1 MADLSTSDPPAEDSV
16 FLATKSI
23 AEATSTKET
32 DPTGT
37 SDDAGIVP
45 SVNDSGGLPTVEA
58 SSDGGVIVPSS
69 GPGSVVPAEETSSN
83 RKSVV
88 ETLTASN
95 IIEPE
100 VVSGATSSSTELVSM
115 SLKRKRESD
124 DEEGELRHKS
134 KKETTTDIESTA
146 LNKEISRDQ
155 STSDSTSKTPATAII
170 PGNESSEKL
179 SYKRERDSE
188 AETSGTQPAKK
199 MKVNEK
205 DDSVQSQDTV
215 PAVLKE
221 KSEVSSD
228 EGDQSTLT
236 RLNSTVLSE
245 VSTCT

>member
-16 FLATKSI
+16 FLATKSV

-37 SDDAGIVP
+37 SNDAGIVP

-58 SSDGGVIVPSS
+58 SDDGGVIPSS
-69 GPGSVVPAEETSSN
+69 GTGSVVPAEETSSDG
-83 RKSVV
+83 KSVV

-95 IIEPE
+95 IVEPE

-124 DEEGELRHKS
+124 DKEGELRHKS
-134 KKETTTDIESTA
+134 KKEIESTA
-146 LNKEISRDQ
+146 LNKEMSRDQ

-205 DDSVQSQDTV
+205 DDSVQSQDMV

>member
-1 MADLSTSDPPAEDSV
+1 MADLSTSDPPAEDNV
-16 FLATKSI
+16 FLATKSV

-37 SDDAGIVP
+37 SNDAGIVP

-58 SSDGGVIVPSS
+58 SSDGGVIPSS
-69 GPGSVVPAEETSSN
+69 GPGAVVPAEDTSSN
-83 RKSVV
+83 GKSVV

-95 IIEPE
+95 ITEPE

-146 LNKEISRDQ
+146 LNKEMSRDQ

-205 DDSVQSQDTV
+205 DASVQSQDMV

-245 VSTCT
+245 VSTYT

>member
-37 SDDAGIVP
+37 SDDVGIVP
-45 SVNDSGGLPTVEA
+45 SVNDSGGLPTVGA
-58 SSDGGVIVPSS
+58 SSDGGVIPSS
-69 GPGSVVPAEETSSN
+69 SPGSVVPAEDTSSDV
-83 RKSVV
+83 KSVV

-124 DEEGELRHKS
+124 DKEGELRHKS

-146 LNKEISRDQ
+146 LNKEMSRDQ
-155 STSDSTSKTPATAII
+155 STSDSTSKTSATAII

-205 DDSVQSQDTV
+205 DASVQSQDTV

>member
-16 FLATKSI
+16 FLATKSV
-23 AEATSTKET
+23 AEVTSTKET

-37 SDDAGIVP
+37 SNDAVIVP

-58 SSDGGVIVPSS
+58 SSNEGVIPSS
-69 GPGSVVPAEETSSN
+69 GPGAVVPAEETSSDG
-83 RKSVV
+83 KFVV

-95 IIEPE
+95 ITEPE

-124 DEEGELRHKS
+124 DEEGELRHES

-146 LNKEISRDQ
+146 LNKEMSRDQ
-155 STSDSTSKTPATAII
+155 STSDSTSKTSATAII

-205 DDSVQSQDTV
+205 DASVQSQDTV

-245 VSTCT
+245 VSTCI

>member
-16 FLATKSI
+16 FLATKSV
-23 AEATSTKET
+23 AEVTSTKET

-37 SDDAGIVP
+37 SNDAVIVP

-58 SSDGGVIVPSS
+58 SSNEGVIPSS
-69 GPGSVVPAEETSSN
+69 GPGAVVPAEETSSDG
-83 RKSVV
+83 KFVV

-95 IIEPE
+95 ITEPE

-124 DEEGELRHKS
+124 DEEGELRHES

-146 LNKEISRDQ
+146 LNKEMSRDQ
-155 STSDSTSKTPATAII
+155 STSDSTSKTSATAII

-205 DDSVQSQDTV
+205 DASVQSQDTV

>member
-1 MADLSTSDPPAEDSV
+1 MADLSTSDPPAEDNV
-16 FLATKSI
+16 FLATKSV

-37 SDDAGIVP
+37 INDAGITP

-58 SSDGGVIVPSS
+58 SSDGGVIPSS
-69 GPGSVVPAEETSSN
+69 GPGAVVPAEETSSDG
-83 RKSVV
+83 KSVV

-95 IIEPE
+95 IVEPE

-134 KKETTTDIESTA
+134 KKEIESTA
-146 LNKEISRDQ
+146 LNKEMSRDQ

-170 PGNESSEKL
+170 PGTESSEKL
-179 SYKRERDSE
+179 SYKRERDSG

-205 DDSVQSQDTV
+205 DDSVQSQDMV